1 MINTLTHLNPAVQAS
16 LARWHTMVQAKNLS
30 GLSALLHPDAVF
42 RSPMAHTPYGP
53 AAALELILGTV
64 MQVFEDLHGHAAPAS
79 TLLALR
85 GELFEL
91 GEPLSAMANANLQIA
106 LEWGLDWIRKTAQPP
121 SV

>member
-64 MQVFEDLHGHAAPAS
+64 MQVFEDFTYHRELASDDGLSVVLEFSANVSGKALKGIDMLRFDQAPAPS
-79 TLLALR
+79 LIGPRLR
-85 GELFEL
+85 
-91 GEPLSAMANANLQIA
+91 
-106 LEWGLDWIRKTAQPP
+106 R
-121 SV
+121 